1 MTTLENLCKRDDI
14 FITQGDRGGV
24 MIIVNVHNYVD
35 NRELYKKILSNATN
49 INQIKVNRTINKLKA
64 WHLLDQKTVEDVIS
78 LKTKT
83 P

>member
-1 MTTLENLCKRDDI
+1 
-14 FITQGDRGGV
+14 

-35 NRELYKKILSNATN
+35 DREFYKKILSDATN
-49 INQIKVNRTINKLKA
+49 INQIKVNRTIKELKP

>member
-1 MTTLENLCKRDDI
+1 
-14 FITQGDRGGV
+14 